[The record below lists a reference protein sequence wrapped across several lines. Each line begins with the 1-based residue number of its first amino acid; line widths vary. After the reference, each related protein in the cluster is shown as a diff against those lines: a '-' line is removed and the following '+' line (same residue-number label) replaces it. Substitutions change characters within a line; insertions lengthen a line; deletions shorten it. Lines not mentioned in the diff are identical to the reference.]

1 MKGLQ
6 GLQGCPFEDGDGE
19 CPNKLQQTTVGD
31 RLQNLSNLGIKYNLP
46 QIFLELIL
54 PRLSLLL
61 PGAPMSRYFYQS
73 FSLDITPG
81 LQVRLQNLSYLGIQS
96 NLQE

>member
-6 GLQGCPFEDGDGE
+6 GLQGCPSEDGDGE

-61 PGAPMSRYFYQS
+61 PGAPMSTFTSHSPSTLLFGPASQASES
-73 FSLDITPG
+73 F
-81 LQVRLQNLSYLGIQS
+81 LSQDKI
-96 NLQE
+96 